1 MLRRTALLV
10 TSLCLVAATAASQDQ
25 KPQRGAPPADSV
37 AKATPQDSTGAKRG
51 RRGGR
56 GGADAAATPADT
68 GGAPGA
74 PSGGRSG
81 RSGRGAAGG
90 SGGRGQGGGGPRN
103 ASVVLGATDVFK
115 VTKGPVE
122 ATIAVSGDL
131 RAFENAT
138 VRTRIDG
145 VIDRVY
151 VREGQAVSSGA
162 LLAKFES
169 SEQEAT
175 LRSAEADVAAARSD
189 AETSI
194 WNAQQSKD
202 LFKVGAIAEK
212 DLRLAEQ
219 AADASK
225 ARLAASEAR
234 ERTAANGVRDTK
246 ITAPF
251 AGSIEKR
258 LVQDGENTP
267 RGTQLFTMVRTT
279 TLELAG
285 SVPARNAD
293 DVKPGQVVR
302 FSSDGRLFTGKVS
315 RVSPTIDPASRSV
328 AVYVTVPN
336 PKGLL
341 KGNSF
346 ATGQLVTQTISDA
359 LVAPVTAV
367 RDNVD
372 GTRHF
377 VYKIQGGELAMVF
390 VQTGIVDD
398 SRGMV
403 QIVDGLHDQDQIVVG
418 SPGTLGP
425 GMKVTIIGNEGGRS
439 GGRRGQKSTP

>member
-1 MLRRTALLV
+1 MPRNTVLLAAIAI
-10 TSLCLVAATAASQDQ
+10 LAATTSAQE
-25 KPQRGAPPADSV
+25 PQRGKSRGASMADS
-37 AKATPQDSTGAKRG
+37 ATGAQSAAAPQDSTQKG
-51 RRGGR
+51 RKGGRGGR
-56 GGADAAATPADT
+56 GS
-68 GGAPGA
+68 GAPGGGGNVA
-74 PSGGRSG
+74 GGGR
-81 RSGRGAAGG
+81 
-90 SGGRGQGGGGPRN
+90 GGPRN
-103 ASVVLGATDVFK
+103 ASIVLGATDVFK
-115 VTKGPVE
+115 VTKGPIE

-131 RAFENAT
+131 RAFESAM

-145 VIDRVY
+145 VIDKVY
-151 VREGQAVSSGA
+151 VREGESVAAGA

-169 SEQEAT
+169 SEQEAA
-175 LRSAEADVAAARSD
+175 LRSAEADVAASKSD
-189 AETSI
+189 AETSQ
-194 WNAQQSKD
+194 WNAVQSKD

-219 AADASK
+219 AADASR

-234 ERTAANGVRDTK
+234 ERTAANGVRDTR

-293 DVKPGQVVR
+293 EVKPGQVVR
-302 FSSDGRLFTGKVS
+302 FSSDGRSFNGRVS
-315 RVSPTIDPASRSV
+315 RVSPTIDPSSRAV

-336 PKGLL
+336 PKNIL

-346 ATGQLVTQTISDA
+346 ATGQLVTQTIADA
-359 LVAPVTAV
+359 LVIPVTAV

-372 GTRHF
+372 GTRRF

-403 QIVDGLHDQDQIVVG
+403 QIVEGIKDQDQVVVG

-425 GMKVTIIGNEGGRS
+425 GMKVTIIGNEGGGR
-439 GGRRGQKSTP
+439 GGRRGGQKSAP

>member
-1 MLRRTALLV
+1 MFRRTSYLAAALWL
-10 TSLCLVAATAASQDQ
+10 LASNVD
-25 KPQRGAPPADSV
+25 A
-37 AKATPQDSTGAKRG
+37 QDSTQRG

-56 GGADAAATPADT
+56 SDSTSSKSSPADT
-68 GGAPGA
+68 GADTGVASGERG
-74 PSGGRSG
+74 GGRG
-81 RSGRGAAGG
+81 
-90 SGGRGQGGGGPRN
+90 GGRGQGGGRAGGGRDGGHGGPRN
-103 ASVVLGATDVFK
+103 ASIVLGATDVFK
-115 VTKGPVE
+115 VTKGPIE

-131 RAFENAT
+131 RAFEVAT

-145 VIDRVY
+145 VVDKVM
-151 VREGQAVSSGA
+151 VREGQAVAAGS

-175 LRSAEADVAAARSD
+175 LRSAEADIAAAKSD
-189 AETSI
+189 AETST

-202 LFKVGAIAEK
+202 LFKVGAIAER
-212 DLRLAEQ
+212 DYRLAEQ

-225 ARLAASEAR
+225 ARLAAAQAR
-234 ERTAANGVRDTK
+234 ERTAANGIRDTK

-251 AGSIEKR
+251 AGTIEKR

-267 RGTQLFTMVRTT
+267 RGTQLFTMVRTAI
-279 TLELAG
+279 LELAG
-285 SVPARNAD
+285 SVPARSAD
-293 DVKPGQVVR
+293 EVKPGQTVR
-302 FSSDGRLFTGKVS
+302 FSADGRSFTGRVA

-336 PKGLL
+336 PKGVL
-341 KGNSF
+341 KGNTF
-346 ATGQLVTQTISDA
+346 ATGQLVTTTVPDA
-359 LVAPVTAV
+359 IVIPVTAV

-372 GTRHF
+372 GTRRF
-377 VYKIQGGELAMVF
+377 VYKVQGGELAMVF

-403 QIVDGLHDQDQIVVG
+403 QIVEGLTDQDQVVVG

-425 GMKVTIIGNEGGRS
+425 GMKVTIIGTEGARG
-439 GGRRGQKSTP
+439 GGRRGQKSAP